1 MTRRHSIRTQPRSI
15 GASGGGGVEIDVLNS
30 KQQGQIFMSS
40 ILNQAM
46 VHVNT
51 LSANGAE
58 NELYGTIVRL
68 IRLLNRPDLLWERLG
83 MGNILRKWF
92 PTLEPQSVLKQT
104 VLVLGE
110 YISGQ
115 FNLAHAFSIFGC
127 VFMIT

>member
-1 MTRRHSIRTQPRSI
+1 
-15 GASGGGGVEIDVLNS
+15 
-30 KQQGQIFMSS
+30 MSS
-40 ILNQAM
+40 VLNQAM
-46 VHVNT
+46 DQAMT
-51 LSANGAE
+51 LSVNGAE
-58 NELYGTIVRL
+58 NELYGAIVRL

-115 FNLAHAFSIFGC
+115 LNLAHELSIFGC